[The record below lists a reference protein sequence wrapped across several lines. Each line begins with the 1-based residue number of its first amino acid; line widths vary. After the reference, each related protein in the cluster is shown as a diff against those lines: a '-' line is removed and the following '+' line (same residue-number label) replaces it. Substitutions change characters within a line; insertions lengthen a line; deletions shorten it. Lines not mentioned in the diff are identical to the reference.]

1 MAAAEAGDTYDL
13 AVVGLGAM
21 GAAVAWH
28 ASRRGMSVL
37 GFDRY
42 RPPHAMG
49 SSHAETRITR
59 LAVGEGD
66 QYLPFVARSHE
77 LWRELAATTGE
88 PLLFETGCWILSDP
102 ATSDPDRWDDF
113 VAETAAVAQRGH
125 IDFELCTPQ
134 QVRQRQPQLV
144 VNDDLRAG
152 YEPTAGVVLS
162 ERAIE
167 AQLGLAQDNDA
178 TLRFDETVRGVNHDK
193 TGVDLTTDQGEYR
206 ARNVVICT
214 GAWLPELAPAVDAEA
229 VTVTRQEVFWFA
241 VDDLDRWN
249 QTNFSGVIW
258 SGQTAQDYLGIF
270 PIINGMRPALKIL
283 SEQFDVTTTAEA
295 VDREISA
302 EAIDDMF
309 ERLINPR
316 LRGVLPTC
324 IDATACLYTNTR
336 DDHFLIDRHPDNERI
351 MIMSP
356 CSGHGF
362 KHSTALGEAVVS
374 ALNNDAAGLDLSAF
388 GRNRA
393 R

>member
-1 MAAAEAGDTYDL
+1 VAAAEAGDTYDL

-28 ASRRGMSVL
+28 ASR
-37 GFDRY
+37 
-42 RPPHAMG
+42 PMG